1 MSILNSLLIKT
12 SSVKNI
18 CILFVA
24 SHLVLLMMMIFTL
37 PVINDQIGTKVFDL
51 QTLGYSVSV
60 AESIVENLNNETTS
74 LYLFPQLTLLD
85 LLYPILL
92 ALFLSS
98 ILFRLFSITETKSK
112 IASILLV
119 IPFMAMLFDYAE
131 NICVILMISKSLELT
146 KTLVLLSSS
155 LTILKGVFTSIAWIT
170 ILVYAIKWFRMKILE
185 RNKKRLKH
193 LTLLA
198 LAKNAEIPFP
208 LRSKEWKP
216 VSRNQ

>member
-1 MSILNSLLIKT
+1 
-12 SSVKNI
+12 
-18 CILFVA
+18 
-24 SHLVLLMMMIFTL
+24 MMIFTL

-155 LTILKGVFTSIAWIT
+155 LTILKGLFTSMAWIA

-185 RNKKRLKH
+185 RNNKKAKAPYPISAGKKR
-193 LTLLA
+193 
-198 LAKNAEIPFP
+198 
-208 LRSKEWKP
+208 
-216 VSRNQ
+216 

>member
-24 SHLVLLMMMIFTL
+24 SHLVLLIMMIFTL

-155 LTILKGVFTSIAWIT
+155 LTILKGLFTSITWIT

-185 RNKKRLKH
+185 RNNKKVKAHYPISAGKKR
-193 LTLLA
+193 
-198 LAKNAEIPFP
+198 
-208 LRSKEWKP
+208 
-216 VSRNQ
+216 

>member
-1 MSILNSLLIKT
+1 MSILNSLLIKA

-24 SHLVLLMMMIFTL
+24 SHLVLIIMMIFTL

-60 AESIVENLNNETTS
+60 AESIVQNLNNETTS

-119 IPFMAMLFDYAE
+119 IPFLAMIFDYAE
-131 NICVILMISKSLELT
+131 NICIILMITKSIEISET
-146 KTLVLLSSS
+146 IVLLSS
-155 LTILKGVFTSIAWIT
+155 TFTVLKGLLTSIAWIT
-170 ILVYAIKWFRMKILE
+170 ILVYAIKWFGIKIIE
-185 RNKKRLKH
+185 RNKKQTMAHHPKSSGN
-193 LTLLA
+193 
-198 LAKNAEIPFP
+198 KF
-208 LRSKEWKP
+208 
-216 VSRNQ
+216 

>member
-24 SHLVLLMMMIFTL
+24 SHLVLLIMMIFTL

-155 LTILKGVFTSIAWIT
+155 FTILKGVFTSITWIT

-185 RNKKRLKH
+185 RNNKKAKAPYPISAGKKR
-193 LTLLA
+193 
-198 LAKNAEIPFP
+198 
-208 LRSKEWKP
+208 
-216 VSRNQ
+216 

>member
-185 RNKKRLKH
+185 RN
-193 LTLLA
+193 
-198 LAKNAEIPFP
+198 N
-208 LRSKEWKP
+208 
-216 VSRNQ
+216 

>member
-18 CILFVA
+18 CILFVV

-155 LTILKGVFTSIAWIT
+155 LTILKGVFTSITWIT

-185 RNKKRLKH
+185 RNNKR
-193 LTLLA
+193 
-198 LAKNAEIPFP
+198 AEVPYP
-208 LRSKEWKP
+208 KSAGNRL
-216 VSRNQ
+216 